1 MGDSM
6 RAARFHAPDTP
17 LRVEQVPVPSA
28 GRGQVLVRVLACG
41 LCGSDVHFLEGRVP
55 LARVPIT
62 LGHEP
67 AGVVEAVGDGVEG
80 VEPGQRVIVRP
91 GTGCGR
97 CAACGAGRDHL
108 CERTRVL
115 GMHIDGGM
123 AEYIA
128 VDAAAV
134 VAVPDEVPLEQAAI
148 ISDAVATPYH
158 ALVDRGAL
166 RAGETVAVFGAGG
179 LGEHAI
185 RIARLC
191 GASTIIAVDVR
202 RAALDAAVEA
212 GADAVIDG
220 GSERAARRIREMTG
234 GVDLAIECIG
244 RAETIAEAVKSLR
257 RGGRAVVVGMGAE
270 PIQLPPPNAFT
281 WGEQALLGAFGSSAA
296 HVRSILALVAA
307 GRLDLSRSVGMV
319 LPLARVNDGIEA
331 LRSSDRAVTRV
342 VVRPHEAT
350 S

>member
-6 RAARFHAPDTP
+6 RAARFYAPGEP
-17 LRVEQVPVPSA
+17 LRVEDAPAPSA
-28 GRGQVLVRVLACG
+28 GRGQVLVRVLVCG
-41 LCGSDVHFLEGRVP
+41 LCGSDVHFIEGRVP

-67 AGVVEAVGDGVEG
+67 AGVIESVADGVEG
-80 VEPGQRVIVRP
+80 LAPGQRVIVRP
-91 GTGCGR
+91 GTGCGGCEA
-97 CAACGAGRDHL
+97 CAAGRDHL
-108 CERTRVL
+108 CDRTCVL
-115 GMHIDGGM
+115 GMHVDGGL
-123 AEYIA
+123 AEYVA

-134 VAVPDEVPLEQAAI
+134 IPVPEPVPLEQAAI

-191 GASTIIAVDVR
+191 GAAVVIAVDVR
-202 RAALDAAVEA
+202 PAALDAALRA
-212 GADAVIDG
+212 GADAAINGAD
-220 GSERAARRIREMTG
+220 ERAARRIRGLTG

-244 RAETIAEAVKSLR
+244 RAETIGEAVKSLR
-257 RGGRAVVVGMGAE
+257 RGGRAVVVGMGPE

-281 WGEQALLGAFGSSAA
+281 WGEQALIGAFGSSAG
-296 HVRSILALVAA
+296 HVRNILALVAA

-319 LPLARVNDGIEA
+319 LPLSRVNEGVDA
-331 LRSSDRAVTRV
+331 LRSSERTVTRV
-342 VVRPHEAT
+342 VIQPHEG
-350 S
+350 